1 MNTRQ
6 LLISLFACL
15 FATTA
20 LANVIIDVTN
30 FPDENFRKWV
40 WSQSYGSD
48 YVLTDTEIADVT
60 VIRVSDLQIQ
70 NLKGIEFFTALTEL
84 ECGMNEL
91 TTLDVSKNTALNV
104 LKCNSNQLTALDVT
118 KNTALTELSCDWNQL
133 TALNVSENTALESL
147 MCSGNRLTTL
157 DVSKNTALKT
167 LNCSRCKLTALDVT
181 KNTALTELN
190 CNSGQLTALD
200 VSQNTL
206 LTSLQCGGNQ
216 LTSLDVTLNTAL
228 TELSCSAN
236 GLTTL
241 DVSKNTALTILNCN
255 MNQLTT
261 LDVSKNTL
269 LSNLYFYMNQIKGSA
284 MDALIESLPNGDN
297 NMMFVIWNVTEGN
310 VMTSIQVAAAKA
322 KGWIP
327 YYFDGEKRLEYAG
340 SDLIPSNVAIN
351 ETNFPDE
358 IFRNWL
364 LSQGYGLDGI
374 LTDAEANMWY
384 LNVENMQIQSLKGIE
399 FFTGLEWLLCNGN
412 QLTALDVSKNTALTS
427 LDCGNNQLTS
437 LDVSKNTALTNLNCS
452 NNQLTSLDVSKSTA
466 LTNLNC
472 SNNQLTSLDVSKS
485 TALTNLNCSNN
496 QLTVLDVSKNTMLT
510 AMSCALNQLT
520 TLDVSKNTLLSNL
533 YFYMNQIKGS
543 AMDALIESLPNGDNN
558 MMFVIWNEN
567 EGNVMTTTQV
577 DAAKSKGWIP
587 YYFDGENRLEYAGSD
602 PNGIKSLVRVGM
614 NREIY
619 NLSGQRI
626 TRPRKG
632 LFIIGGRKVVVQ

>member
-60 VIRVSDLQIQ
+60 VISVSDLQIQ
-70 NLKGIEFFTALTEL
+70 DLKGIEFFTALTEL

-133 TALNVSENTALESL
+133 TALDVSENTALESL
-147 MCSGNRLTTL
+147 VCSGNQLTTL

-181 KNTALTELN
+181 KNTVLTELN

-216 LTSLDVTLNTAL
+216 LTSLDVTQNTAL

-241 DVSKNTALTILNCN
+241 DVSKNTALTNLNCN

-327 YYFDGEKRLEYAG
+327 YCFDGEKRLEYAG

-358 IFRNWL
+358 IFRNWV

-427 LDCGNNQLTS
+427 LECGNNQLTS

-452 NNQLTSLDVSKSTA
+452 NNQLTSLDVSK
-466 LTNLNC
+466 N
-472 SNNQLTSLDVSKS
+472 

-510 AMSCALNQLT
+510 AMSCALNPLT
-520 TLDVSKNTLLSNL
+520 SLKLANNSRLSSL
-533 YFYMNQIKGS
+533 YCVQCQIRGA

-632 LFIIGGRKVVVQ
+632 LFITGGRKVVVK

>member
-1 MNTRQ
+1 MNTRR
-6 LLISLFACL
+6 LLIPLFACL

-20 LANVIIDVTN
+20 WANVIIDVTN

-48 YVLTDTEIADVT
+48 YVLTDAEIADVT
-60 VIRVSDLQIQ
+60 VISVSDLQIQ
-70 NLKGIEFFTALTEL
+70 DLKGIEFFTALTEL
-84 ECGMNEL
+84 ECNTNQL

-133 TALNVSENTALESL
+133 TALDVSENTALESL
-147 MCSGNRLTTL
+147 MCSGNQLTTL

-167 LNCSRCKLTALDVT
+167 LTCSRCKLTALDVT

-190 CNSGQLTALD
+190 CNGNQLTTLD

-228 TELSCSAN
+228 TELSCNTN

-241 DVSKNTALTILNCN
+241 DVSKNTALTNLYCS
-255 MNQLTT
+255 MNQLTA
-261 LDVSKNTL
+261 LDLSKNTS
-269 LSNLYFYMNQIKGSA
+269 LSNLYFNMNQIKGSA

-297 NMMFVIWNVTEGN
+297 NMMFVIWNVSEGN

-340 SDLIPSNVAIN
+340 SDLISSDVAIN

-358 IFRNWL
+358 IFRNWV
-364 LSQGYGLDGI
+364 LSQTYGLDGI
-374 LTDAEANMWY
+374 LTDSEVANMWY

-399 FFTGLEWLLCNGN
+399 FFTALSWLQCDGN
-412 QLTALDVSKNTALTS
+412 QLTALDVSKNTELSTLQCYS
-427 LDCGNNQLTS
+427 NQLTS

-452 NNQLTSLDVSKSTA
+452 NNQLTVLDVSKNIA
-466 LTNLNC
+466 LTDLWC
-472 SNNQLTSLDVSKS
+472 PGNQLTS
-485 TALTNLNCSNN
+485 
-496 QLTVLDVSKNTMLT
+496 LDVSKNTMLT
-510 AMSCALNQLT
+510 AMSCALNPLT
-520 TLDVSKNTLLSNL
+520 SLKLANNSRLSSL
-533 YFYMNQIKGS
+533 YCVQCQIRGA

-577 DAAKSKGWIP
+577 AAAKAKGWIP

-602 PNGIKSLVRVGM
+602 PNSIKAVVRAGM
-614 NREIY
+614 DREIY
-619 NLSGQRI
+619 NLSGQCI
-626 TRPRKG
+626 AHPRKG
-632 LFIIGGRKVVVQ
+632 LYITGGRKVVLK